1 MYIYATLLIE
11 YQSFIAYSYFKS
23 HYWSS
28 SLNILSRHDSLM
40 NLDIQFFF
48 FQIYNRYIT
57 IDTERTLILDG
68 ALGNK
73 MEAFRHDRTCY
84 KREE

>member
-1 MYIYATLLIE
+1 
-11 YQSFIAYSYFKS
+11 
-23 HYWSS
+23 
-28 SLNILSRHDSLM
+28 M